1 MGTSN
6 IATAICDYNYAV
18 NSLVN
23 HNYAKEDYEP
33 CNHCHPCLRRLCM
46 RSLSD
51 IDDEEENDPV
61 FLALIQ
67 CKAPKQDTG
76 SLAVKF
82 SHIKL

>member
-6 IATAICDYNYAV
+6 IATAISDYNYAV